1 MLSIW
6 PARPA
11 AYSDESTLNETWSS
25 YRRRASG
32 LLLEGSNGRSDNLCN
47 GPVAAL
53 CRIERDT
60 TPSTPSS
67 RGKKARA
74 PDLTGRFTRRSS
86 KEYKDCVREGCKPF
100 EDLQALLE
108 EHKAYRTVWKSN
120 WRHFSH
126 ATPARRRGD
135 ASSKFDGANK
145 STAGA
150 EYEFM
155 QPPRLVRG
163 DGLIFTIGWCFTHV
177 SRPMQGRPDDVLTAR
192 ER

>member
-74 PDLTGRFTRRSS
+74 PDSTGRFTRRSS
-86 KEYKDCVREGCKPF
+86 KEYKADVAKGCEHF
-100 EDLQALLE
+100 DDLQALLE
-108 EHKAYRTVWKSN
+108 EHNAYCTVWKSN
-120 WRHFSH
+120 FL
-126 ATPARRRGD
+126 ALLRRGACSMAWCCCSVSYVC
-135 ASSKFDGANK
+135 ASDV
-145 STAGA
+145 
-150 EYEFM
+150 Y
-155 QPPRLVRG
+155 VRALLEDSFWSG
-163 DGLIFTIGWCFTHV
+163 
-177 SRPMQGRPDDVLTAR
+177 
-192 ER
+192 